1 MTDPER
7 KLHYG
12 ATMVEPST
20 NRVAVVTGSS
30 TGIGRGIALAMA
42 ESGIRVVIT
51 GREPEACNS
60 TVGTIVNSGGEAIAI
75 PGDLE
80 DPDYSHQVIDRAR
93 ETFGTIDI
101 LVNNVATNPHQGLT
115 IDVSHSDWEQTLGIN
130 LTAPLRWSQLCWQE
144 CMRQHG
150 GNIVNISSV
159 GGLRAAH
166 PVMGPY
172 DISKSALIHLT
183 TQLAAELAPAVR
195 VNAVAPGLV
204 RTNFSRSAW
213 EQGQGDR
220 IATGY
225 PMQRLGTPLDIAN
238 SVLFLVGEEASWITG
253 QTLVVN
259 GGGLDPFDWEM
270 RPGLYSR

>member
-1 MTDPER
+1 
-7 KLHYG
+7 
-12 ATMVEPST
+12 MVESSAHQ
-20 NRVAVVTGSS
+20 VAIVTGSS
-30 TGIGRGIALAMA
+30 RGIGLAIALAMA
-42 ESGIRVVIT
+42 ESGVRVMIT
-51 GREPEACNS
+51 GRESEACS
-60 TVGTIVNSGGEAIAI
+60 AAVETILGNGGEAAAI
-75 PGDLE
+75 SGDIG
-80 DPDYSHQVIDRAR
+80 DPEYSQSVIERTL

-101 LVNNVATNPHQGLT
+101 LVNNVAISPHQGQT
-115 IDVSHSDWEQTLGIN
+115 IDVSLSDWEQTLAIN
-130 LTAPLRWSQLCWQE
+130 LTAPLRWSQLCWQA
-144 CMRQHG
+144 CMSQQG

-204 RTNFSRSAW
+204 RTEFARSSW
-213 EQGQGDR
+213 ENGQGDR

-225 PMQRLGTPLDIAN
+225 PMQRLGKPRDIAS
-238 SVLFLVGEEASWITG
+238 SVLFLVSNDASWITG
-253 QTLVVN
+253 HTLVVN

-270 RPGLYSR
+270 RPGRYAR